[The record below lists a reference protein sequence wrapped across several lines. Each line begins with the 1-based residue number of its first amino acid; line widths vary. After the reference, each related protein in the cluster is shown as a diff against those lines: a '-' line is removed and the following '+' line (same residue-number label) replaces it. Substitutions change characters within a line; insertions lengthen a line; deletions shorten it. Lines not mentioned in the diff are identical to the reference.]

1 MKTPISKIHTSLENA
16 PSNYNEEERFKRA
29 QKAYIEN
36 GDICILHDQ
45 FMKLSNINKIM
56 LEAIAQHLYGKR
68 K

>member
-1 MKTPISKIHTSLENA
+1 VKIPKSKIHTSLEAA
-16 PSNYNEEERFKRA
+16 PSDYNEEERFKRA

-56 LEAIAQHLYGKR
+56 LEAIAQSLYGKR